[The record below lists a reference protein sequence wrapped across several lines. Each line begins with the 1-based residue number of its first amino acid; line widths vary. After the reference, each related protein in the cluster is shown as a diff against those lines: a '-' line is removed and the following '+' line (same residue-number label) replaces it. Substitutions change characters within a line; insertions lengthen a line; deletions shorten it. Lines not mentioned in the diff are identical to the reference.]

1 MSSIALYLGQ
11 LLEFIHKFVGNYGI
25 AIIIFTILI
34 RLILLPFYVQQ
45 MGTMKKMKE
54 IAPLVEELK
63 KKYAKDP
70 QKLNMETMKLYKEK
84 NVNPMGGCLPMLLPL
99 IVLWPLFAMLRT
111 YPAFK
116 AASFLWMHSLAQRDP
131 YFIIPILSGITTYIS
146 SAMIS
151 TDSSQRTMNIMMSVF
166 LAWMTISLPS
176 GVGIYWVT
184 GNIFQIVQQYF
195 FLRPANTAKGES

>member
-34 RLILLPFYVQQ
+34 RVILLPFYVQQ
-45 MGTMKKMKE
+45 MGTMRKMKE

-84 NVNPMGGCLPMLLPL
+84 NINPMGGCLPMLLPL
-99 IVLWPLFAMLRT
+99 IILWPLFAMLRT

-116 AASFLWMHSLAQRDP
+116 EASFLWMHSLAQRDP

-151 TDSSQRTMNIMMSVF
+151 TDSSQKSMNIMMSALMV
-166 LAWMTISLPS
+166 WMTVSLPS

-195 FLRPANTAKGES
+195 FLKPANTAKGES